1 MVLRSFGKNTL
12 TTNKMYS
19 RQALAKKK
27 LFLFWPR
34 LHFRKIRP
42 FGDEVKA
49 KKKKKKKK
57 IYIYIFLK

>member
-1 MVLRSFGKNTL
+1 
-12 TTNKMYS
+12 MYS

-57 IYIYIFLK
+57 KYIYIFLK